1 MEMEIFK
8 TKEVAEQLSVSQTT
22 IKRWAAMFPASF
34 PKDRFGHYIFTS
46 QEVSLLK
53 SVKER
58 LEQGESLDSITLAE
72 NKPLN
77 ENQPQAKP
85 LPNIRSLTATEPP
98 MQEVW
103 SRLVRIERS
112 LDEKA
117 DEVVSVQLLQQRQEL
132 EDLRQMVQ
140 QLAASIESIQQ
151 PRLQAAA
158 AYEDMHPIASM
169 KLKAPSKKRGL
180 LRTFFSL

>member
-1 MEMEIFK
+1 MEMFK
-8 TKEVAEQLSVSQTT
+8 TKEAAEQLSVSQTT

-34 PKDRFGHYIFTS
+34 PKDRFGHYIFTT

-53 SVKER
+53 FIKER

-72 NKPLN
+72 NKP
-77 ENQPQAKP
+77 QAEP
-85 LPNIRSLTATEPP
+85 LPNIRSLPATEPP

-112 LDEKA
+112 LDQKA

-132 EDLRQMVQ
+132 EDLRRMIQ
-140 QLAASIESIQQ
+140 QLAVSIESIQQ

-158 AYEDMHPIASM
+158 AYEELHPLATM
-169 KLKAPSKKRGL
+169 KLKTPPKKRGL

>member
-1 MEMEIFK
+1 MEMFK
-8 TKEVAEQLSVSQTT
+8 TKEAAEQLSVSQTT

-34 PKDRFGHYIFTS
+34 PKDRFGHYIFTT

-53 SVKER
+53 FIKER

-72 NKPLN
+72 NKPLD
-77 ENQPQAKP
+77 ENQPQAKLP
-85 LPNIRSLTATEPP
+85 PNISSLTATEPP

-112 LDEKA
+112 LDQKA

-132 EDLRQMVQ
+132 EDLRRMIQ
-140 QLAASIESIQQ
+140 QLAVSIESIQQ

-158 AYEDMHPIASM
+158 AYEELHPLATM
-169 KLKAPSKKRGL
+169 KLKTPPKKRGL

>member
-1 MEMEIFK
+1 MEMFK
-8 TKEVAEQLSVSQTT
+8 TKEAAEQLSVSQTT

-34 PKDRFGHYIFTS
+34 PKDRFGHYIFTT

-53 SVKER
+53 SIKER

-72 NKPLN
+72 N
-77 ENQPQAKP
+77 QPQAEPMPIIQKP
-85 LPNIRSLTATEPP
+85 PVTEPP

-112 LDEKA
+112 LDQKA

-132 EDLRQMVQ
+132 EDLRRMIQ
-140 QLAASIESIQQ
+140 QLAVSIESIQQ

-158 AYEDMHPIASM
+158 AYEELHPLAAM
-169 KLKAPSKKRGL
+169 KLKTPPKKRGL

>member
-1 MEMEIFK
+1 MEMFK
-8 TKEVAEQLSVSQTT
+8 TKEAAEQLSVSQTT

-34 PKDRFGHYIFTS
+34 PKDRFGHYIFTT

-53 SVKER
+53 SIKER

-72 NKPLN
+72 NQL
-77 ENQPQAKP
+77 QAESQSQAES
-85 LPNIRSLTATEPP
+85 LPHARSLPATEPP

-112 LDEKA
+112 LDQKA

-132 EDLRQMVQ
+132 EELRRLIQ
-140 QLAASIESIQQ
+140 QLAVSIESMQQ

-158 AYEDMHPIASM
+158 AYEELHPLAAM
-169 KLKAPSKKRGL
+169 KLKTPPKKRGL